1 MVVTDYT
8 GKHTDSSGF
17 YIVYSLLKKLS
28 IHDDGLA
35 EECGKYFRI
44 GELWYLGALAQAT
57 RTRTYLYIYLGIFLK
72 KYKVSDV
79 MDAYRT

>member
-17 YIVYSLLKKLS
+17 YTVYRLCNSLYCKKKLS

-44 GELWYLGALAQAT
+44 GEL
-57 RTRTYLYIYLGIFLK
+57 
-72 KYKVSDV
+72 
-79 MDAYRT
+79 